1 MRTNPFKSFFLMMTL
16 LMIVSKAISQ
26 DMVGTRIDVQGAR
39 FSDQMWL
46 FSVTSC
52 TNDFDNGWDGYKM
65 FGTPLAPQL
74 FAIEPDGDYQ
84 VDAIPDFNN
93 TYLGFSAGIDSVY
106 TFTFTHQNLAKDYQ
120 QLYLIDS
127 VANKTVDIYQSG
139 TKYTFTASITTKP
152 VKRFKIVTSYPTD
165 LNGIPNPTKSVTT
178 GLNQPNSGN
187 KNLKIYYSDKKIYI
201 ENASAQKGRLVLCSA
216 ETGRVIKKVDF
227 NSDGKSIISTDAPVG
242 IYIVNCITQSNN
254 VSSKI
259 IVN

>member
-1 MRTNPFKSFFLMMTL
+1 MKTITLKSLLVNMAL
-16 LMIVSKAISQ
+16 LMIVSHAYSQ
-26 DMVGTRIDVQGAR
+26 DLVGTRIDVRGAR

-46 FSVTSC
+46 FSVASC
-52 TNDFDNGWDGYKM
+52 TNEFDNGWDGFKM

-106 TFTFTHQNLAKDYQ
+106 TFTFTHENLEKDYQ

-139 TKYTFTASITTKP
+139 TNYTFTASITTDP
-152 VKRFKIVTSYPTD
+152 VKRFKIVTS
-165 LNGIPNPTKSVTT
+165 NPTSSLT
-178 GLNQPNSGN
+178 GLNLPNSGN
-187 KNLKIYYSDKKIYI
+187 KNLRIYYSDKKIYI
-201 ENASAQKGRLVLCSA
+201 ENASAQKGIMVLCNA
-216 ETGRVIKKVDF
+216 ENGRVLKTVNF
-227 NSDGKSIISTDAPVG
+227 NSDGRSIINTDAPVG
-242 IYIVNCITQSNN
+242 IYIVNCVTQSNN
-254 VSSKI
+254 VSTKI